1 MRSAIFYVQLCSI
14 TRLPTH
20 KGRITRKEV
29 YLVVSDA
36 EKTDWP
42 VCGSDRW
49 ITLLVY
55 RRP

>member
-55 RRP
+55 